1 MHLGFLY
8 LQINIFTSHMR
19 AFFKYVFATV
29 VGIVISVFI
38 LGILFAIIIS
48 GMIASIGSS
57 EPTVVKNNSVL
68 YLDLDQPIT
77 ERTQKSLAG
86 IPIIGAGDN
95 KGIGFYDIIKAL
107 KHAKND
113 DKVEAVF
120 VNVSSPQAGMATL
133 LEVRNAIIDFKK
145 SGKPIIAYSE
155 IYAQDAYYVASAASK
170 VYLNPQGALEFK
182 GFSSQLVFF
191 KGALEK
197 LGVEVQIIRVG
208 NYKSAV
214 EPFVNTKMSDYNR
227 EQVTAYVGGLYRTFL
242 SGIGQSR
249 KLDVDTLFNLAN
261 NYSIR
266 QPADALKYKLVD
278 ALKYKDEVLDE
289 FKKITGKEKNENI
302 NAVSINDYIKS
313 LPAEGKDQNKI
324 AVIYANGDIVGG
336 EGSDDQI
343 GSERISRSIRQA
355 RLDNDVKAIVL
366 RVNSGGGS
374 ALASDVIWREIILSK
389 KVKPVM
395 ASFGDVAASGGYYI
409 GCAADSI
416 FVQPNTI
423 TGSIGVFGMIPN
435 LQNLLNNKLGITF
448 DGVKT
453 GKYADI
459 MSVNRPLTAGE
470 RFIIQNDV
478 NQIYDTFIGRVADGR
493 KKTKAQ
499 VDSIGGGHVWIG
511 TDAVKIGLA
520 DRIAGFTD
528 AIKSA
533 AKKAKLSSY
542 RVVEYPE
549 KTNPLK
555 DLISSVSDNMESS
568 YTKKELGENYALY
581 QQMKKAISN
590 AGVQARMDYEIKIK

>member
-1 MHLGFLY
+1 
-8 LQINIFTSHMR
+8 MR
-19 AFFKYVFATV
+19 AFFKYVFATI
-29 VGIVISVFI
+29 VGIVISVFV
-38 LGILFAIIIS
+38 LVILFVVIIS
-48 GMIASIGSS
+48 GMIASIGDA
-57 EPTVVKNNSVL
+57 EPTAVKNNSVL

-86 IPIIGAGDN
+86 IPFLGAGDS

-107 KHAKND
+107 KRAKD
-113 DKVEAVF
+113 DDNIEAVF

-214 EPFVNTKMSDYNR
+214 EPFMKTKMSDYNR
-227 EQVTAYVGGLYRTFL
+227 EQVTAYVGGLYKTFL
-242 SGIGQSR
+242 SGISETR
-249 KLDVDTLFNLAN
+249 KINVDTLFNLAN
-261 NYSIR
+261 DYRIR
-266 QPADALKYKLVD
+266 QPEDALRYKMVD

-289 FKKITGKEKNENI
+289 FKKITGKEKKENI
-302 NAVSINDYIKS
+302 NAVSINDYIKT
-313 LPAEGKDQNKI
+313 LPAELSKDNKDKV

-343 GSERISRSIRQA
+343 GSERISRAIRQA
-355 RLDNDVKAIVL
+355 RLDEDVKAIVL

-389 KVKPVM
+389 KLKPVI

-435 LQNLLNNKLGITF
+435 LQNLLTNKLGLTF

-478 NQIYDTFIGRVADGR
+478 NHIYDTFIGRVADGR

-511 TDAVKIGLA
+511 TDAVRIGLA
-520 DRIAGFTD
+520 DRLASFPD

-533 AKKAKLSSY
+533 AKKAKISSY

-549 KTNPLK
+549 KINPLK
-555 DLISSVSDNMESS
+555 NLISSVSDNMESS

-581 QQMKKAISN
+581 QQMKKAVTH
-590 AGVQARMDYEIKIK
+590 AGVQARMDYEVRIK